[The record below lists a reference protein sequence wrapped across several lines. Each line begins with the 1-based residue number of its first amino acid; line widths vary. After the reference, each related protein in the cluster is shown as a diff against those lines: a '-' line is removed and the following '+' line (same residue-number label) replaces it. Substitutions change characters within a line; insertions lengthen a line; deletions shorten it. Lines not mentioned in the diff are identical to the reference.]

1 MMSIIQK
8 LKPPFWDHPENL
20 SGPFRHMFNF
30 RRIWKMTVCLMA
42 VVTLFPLITITL
54 IDYNFTQKSIE
65 SEILL
70 RTARI
75 ASNFKRSLSFFLTER
90 KSALD
95 FLVHDNSFES
105 LNDETH
111 LSRLLYN
118 LQQSF
123 GGGFEDLS
131 LIDANG
137 HQRTYVGPHK
147 LEGKDYSGQ
156 PWFDKVR
163 EKGIYISDVFMGFRQ
178 SPHLVIAV
186 KYDLPDGSFYVL
198 RSSVGTV
205 RFNNQLAE
213 MELSGRGDAF
223 IINQQGI
230 LQTPARYYGN
240 VLEKFPL
247 EIPQYSEKTE
257 VFEKTDSKGEELI
270 IGYAYIPDTPF
281 ILMVIKHKE
290 DLMSSWHE
298 TRMKLIGFLFFNI
311 TVILL
316 VIFSVT
322 TYMVNNLYIT
332 DQNRLTSLHE
342 LEYASK
348 MASIG
353 RLAAGIAH
361 EINNPLA
368 IINEKAGLMKDLFAI
383 KKEYANDSRLSG
395 IVDSILSSVKRCATI
410 TKRLLGFAR
419 QPDISIQSLK
429 VGELIREVLSFTGKE
444 AEYRSIDVV
453 VDIPENIPEIE
464 SDRSKLQQIFLN
476 LINNSFAAM
485 EADNSLYISAQN
497 EKDGRISINVCDT
510 GCGIP
515 APDLE
520 RIFEP
525 FFSTKTQKGGTGL
538 GLSITYNLVRE
549 IGGTIEVH
557 STVGEGTTFV
567 VTLPLKMKEKK
578 ENTL

>member
-1 MMSIIQK
+1 MMSIIRK
-8 LKPPFWDHPENL
+8 MKPPFWDHPENL

-30 RRIWKMTVCLMA
+30 RRIWKLTVCLMA

-111 LSRLLYN
+111 LSGVLYN

-131 LIDANG
+131 VIDANG
-137 HQRTYVGPHK
+137 RQRTYVGPHK

-223 IINQQGI
+223 IINQHGI
-230 LQTPARYYGN
+230 IQTPARYYGN

-257 VFEKTDSKGEELI
+257 VFEKTDSKGEPLI

-281 ILMVIKHKE
+281 ILMVIKHKDE
-290 DLMSSWHE
+290 MMSSWHE

-311 TVILL
+311 TLILL

-322 TYMVNNLYIT
+322 TYMVNNLYLA
-332 DQNRLTSLHE
+332 DQKRLTSLHE
-342 LEYASK
+342 LEYSSK

-383 KKEYANDSRLSG
+383 KKEYANDSRLTG
-395 IVDSILSSVKRCATI
+395 IADSILSSVKRCATI

-419 QPDISIQSLK
+419 QPDISIQSVK

-444 AEYRSIDVV
+444 AEYRSIDVM
-453 VDIPENIPEIE
+453 VDVPENIPEIE

-497 EKDGRISINVCDT
+497 GKDGRISISVSDT

-520 RIFEP
+520 RVFEP

-549 IGGTIEVH
+549 IGGSIEVH

-578 ENTL
+578 ENSQ

>member
-1 MMSIIQK
+1 MTSVIRK
-8 LKPPFWDHPENL
+8 LKPAFWDHPEKP

-30 RRIWKMTVCLMA
+30 RRIWKLTVCLMA

-54 IDYNFTQKSIE
+54 IDYNYTQKSIE

-75 ASNFKRSLSFFLTER
+75 ASNFRRSLSFFLTER

-95 FLVHDNSFES
+95 FLVHENTFDS
-105 LNDETH
+105 LNDEPH
-111 LSRLLYN
+111 LSRVLYN

-131 LIDANG
+131 VIDANG
-137 HQRTYVGPHK
+137 RQRTYVGPHR

-156 PWFDKVR
+156 IWFDKVR

-186 KYDLPDGSFYVL
+186 KYDLPDGSFYIL

-205 RFNNQLAE
+205 GFNNQLAQ

-223 IINQQGI
+223 IINTEGI

-240 VLEKFPL
+240 VLEKYPM
-247 EIPQYSEKTE
+247 EVPPCSEKTE
-257 VFEKTDSKGEELI
+257 VLEKTDRRGEELI

-311 TVILL
+311 TFILM

-322 TYMVNNLYIT
+322 TYMVNNLYIA
-332 DQNRLTSLHE
+332 DQKRLTSLHE

-368 IINEKAGLMKDLFAI
+368 IINEKAGLMKDLFTI
-383 KKEYANDSRLSG
+383 KKEYANDSRLTG
-395 IVDSILSSVKRCATI
+395 IADSILSSVKRCATI

-419 QPDISIQSLK
+419 NPDVSIQSIR
-429 VGELIREVLSFTGKE
+429 VEELIREVLSFTGKE
-444 AEYRSIDVV
+444 AEYRSIYVAVDVPPDV
-453 VDIPENIPEIE
+453 PEIE

-485 EADNSLYISAQN
+485 EADDSLYISAFN
-497 EKDGRISINVCDT
+497 EKNGRISISVSDT

-515 APDLE
+515 ASDLD
-520 RIFEP
+520 RVFEP

-538 GLSITYNLVRE
+538 GLSITCNLVHE
-549 IGGTIEVH
+549 IGGSIEVH
-557 STVGEGTTFV
+557 STEGEGTTFV

-578 ENTL
+578 ENSL

>member
-1 MMSIIQK
+1 
-8 LKPPFWDHPENL
+8 
-20 SGPFRHMFNF
+20 
-30 RRIWKMTVCLMA
+30 MA

-75 ASNFKRSLSFFLTER
+75 ASNFRRSLSFFLSER

-95 FLVHDNSFES
+95 FLVHENTFES
-105 LNDETH
+105 INDEQH
-111 LSRLLYN
+111 LSRVLHN

-131 LIDANG
+131 VIDANG
-137 HQRTYVGPHK
+137 HQITYVGPHK
-147 LEGKDYSGQ
+147 LEGRDYSGQ

-223 IINQQGI
+223 IINQHGI
-230 LQTPARYYGN
+230 IQTPARYYGN

-257 VFEKTDSKGEELI
+257 VFEKTDSKGEPLI

-281 ILMVIKHKE
+281 ILMVIKHKDE
-290 DLMSSWHE
+290 MMSSWHE

-311 TVILL
+311 TLILL

-322 TYMVNNLYIT
+322 TYMVNNLYLA
-332 DQNRLTSLHE
+332 DQKRLTSLHE
-342 LEYASK
+342 LEYSSK

-383 KKEYANDSRLSG
+383 KKEYANDSRLTG
-395 IVDSILSSVKRCATI
+395 IADSILSSVKRCATI

-419 QPDISIQSLK
+419 QPDISIQSVK

-444 AEYRSIDVV
+444 AEYRSIDVM
-453 VDIPENIPEIE
+453 VDVPENIPEIE

-497 EKDGRISINVCDT
+497 GKDGRISISVSDT

-520 RIFEP
+520 RVFEP

-549 IGGTIEVH
+549 IGGSIEVH

-578 ENTL
+578 ENSQ